1 MTRLSCFLLSL
12 LLAVFVAN
20 DFFVSALIMPLEGT
34 RRASGIATHG
44 LSARDGV
51 VDLQNSGDLEY
62 YMNVTLGGRTVR
74 VLIDSGRY
82 VS

>member
-1 MTRLSCFLLSL
+1 MTRLSCFLPSL
-12 LLAVFVAN
+12 LLAASVAN
-20 DFFVSALIMPLEGT
+20 DFFVSGVIMPLEGA
-34 RRASGIATHG
+34 RRTAGIATHG
-44 LSARDGV
+44 LAARDGV

-62 YMNVTLGGRTVR
+62 YMNVTLGGRSVR

>member
-12 LLAVFVAN
+12 LLAASVAN
-20 DFFVSALIMPLEGT
+20 DFFVSAVIMPLEGT

-44 LSARDGV
+44 LAARDGV

-62 YMNVTLGGRTVR
+62 YMNVTLGGRSVR

>member
-1 MTRLSCFLLSL
+1 M
-12 LLAVFVAN
+12 
-20 DFFVSALIMPLEGT
+20 EGT
-34 RRASGIATHG
+34 RRAASIATHG
-44 LSARDGV
+44 LAARDGV

-62 YMNVTLGGRTVR
+62 YMNVTLGGRSVR